1 MAVNSARLDVCPGI
15 SAATFIIYLIAATM
29 LFSVVDAWAGVEID
43 CPSSLK
49 AYSIDPK
56 MSNYNCNCSNG
67 NRSMPVCTP
76 KSGSSKKSLSGSKS
90 SSRSMNNAI
99 KLQLFQGLLDG
110 MMQGPKNKAPSRQQ
124 QEAQQEAQRQQQMQ
138 REQKERE
145 LEFAR
150 QKDFAEKKDHLLG
163 TLKGSSTGTLVDFKN
178 LDGDAETM
186 RKAAGDP
193 FDQPSVITGK
203 IEISS
208 GTNFFGTTL
217 TEPEIS
223 TLMEPEN
230 DPIIVDLRDANTFVV
245 QSLKQNKEEI
255 KKIEKPKKEEK
266 KQKTERRECKEIIAK
281 YNKQVGDMQKF
292 QKQIKFTESQLDEW
306 KQKNDAAFWN
316 AVIDGSSF
324 AVGEFFDYLKETRSG
339 AENIKRN
346 LELIET
352 KLIKGN
358 VYTPAQ
364 IESLKTKLNLRMAE
378 YTISKY
384 TSEFS
389 NIADYFDYVKNVIQ
403 SSVTKIG
410 ETDADI
416 KELLS
421 NPKVKE
427 YLSEYP
433 TIDAAQFLAGKSITA
448 FLARK
453 GFSKYSY
460 VGIAQLVVNTAYNAT
475 DMYLSYKNICT
486 LRNASGKELESAK
499 YIQSQITNT
508 YNKIVECRVQ

>member
-1 MAVNSARLDVCPGI
+1 MTVNSARPQVCSKI
-15 SAATFIIYLIAATM
+15 SATIFILYLIAATM
-29 LFSVVDAWAGVEID
+29 LFSVVDVWAGAGID
-43 CPSSLK
+43 CPGSLK

-56 MSNYNCNCSNG
+56 MNNYNCNCSNG
-67 NRSMPVCTP
+67 PRSMPVCTP
-76 KSGSSKKSLSGSKS
+76 KSGLSKKSPSSSKS
-90 SSRSMNNAI
+90 GSRSMNNDI

-110 MMQGPKNKAPSRQQ
+110 VMQGPKNNAPSRQQ

-150 QKDFAEKKDHLLG
+150 QKDFAEKKDQLLG
-163 TLKGSSTGTLVDFKN
+163 TLKGSSMGMLVDFKN

-186 RKAAGDP
+186 RKAASDS
-193 FDQPSVITGK
+193 FDQSSVATGK
-203 IEISS
+203 IEIST

-230 DPIIVDLRDANTFVV
+230 DPIIVDLREANTFVV
-245 QSLKQNKEEI
+245 QSLKQNKEAM

-266 KQKTERRECKEIIAK
+266 KQKIERRECKEIITK

-292 QKQIKFTESQLDEW
+292 QKQIEFTKSQLDEW

-316 AVIDGSSF
+316 AVVDGSSF
-324 AVGEFFDYLKETRSG
+324 AVGEFFDYLKETRRG
-339 AENIKRN
+339 AENIKGN

-364 IESLKTKLNLRMAE
+364 IESLKRKLNLRMAE
-378 YTISKY
+378 YTIAKY

-389 NIADYFDYVKNVIQ
+389 NITDYIDYVKNVIQ

-410 ETDADI
+410 ETDTDI

-433 TIDAAQFLAGKSITA
+433 AIDAAQFLAGKSMTT
-448 FLARK
+448 FLAKK

-499 YIQSQITNT
+499 YIQSQITDT
-508 YNKIVECRVQ
+508 YNKIIECNAR